1 MILSKHMKYYMRVS
15 VNMNEDKFIDDFE
28 RLKDCNKKR
37 VDDSIDFFIT
47 MPIEKYELP
56 KEVPFILRPLKKKYF
71 GLMWDKGDIFISTML
86 LLPAVINSFSGNFS
100 SMFVH
105 LIIFFWFIMCMFQ
118 KTQRHDMFLEF
129 RKASLHCSN
138 VYKALAYLRAEYED
152 LYNNTATHKMKDKK

>member
-1 MILSKHMKYYMRVS
+1 V
-15 VNMNEDKFIDDFE
+15 NEDKFIDDFE

-56 KEVPFILRPLKKKYF
+56 KEVPFILRPLKKRYF
-71 GLMWDKGDIFISTML
+71 GLMWDKCDIFIAFML
-86 LLPAVINSFSGNFS
+86 LFPIFLNASSGEFTVMFLHAVIF
-100 SMFVH
+100 
-105 LIIFFWFIMCMFQ
+105 IWFLLAVSQ